1 MDGRGHADR
10 SAVERA
16 FVGREG
22 EIAEL
27 RAALDDVIA
36 GSGALFLISGE
47 PGIGKTRLVEEFAS
61 IATAAGARV
70 LRGRCAQG
78 ASVPDYW
85 PWIQA
90 IGALEPSDDAERVL
104 SILRR
109 DTPSDERS
117 ISIPELR
124 MVRQERRAV
133 SSTRSNALSIAHRA
147 PQAVVDSEQV
157 DHTLFTAVAALFRNL
172 SCAAGTPTVLI
183 LDDLHDADPRSL
195 AILRF
200 FVRGL
205 RDMRILV
212 IATYREAEVQASPT
226 FGSAIGELAR

>member
-22 EIAEL
+22 A
-27 RAALDDVIA
+27 
-36 GSGALFLISGE
+36 
-47 PGIGKTRLVEEFAS
+47 
-61 IATAAGARV
+61 
-70 LRGRCAQG
+70 
-78 ASVPDYW
+78 
-85 PWIQA
+85 
-90 IGALEPSDDAERVL
+90 
-104 SILRR
+104 
-109 DTPSDERS
+109 
-117 ISIPELR
+117 IPELR

-147 PQAVVDSEQV
+147 PQPVVDSEQI
-157 DHTLFTAVAALFRNL
+157 DHTRFTAVAALFRNL
-172 SCAAGTPTVLI
+172 NGAASTPTVLI

-205 RDMRILV
+205 RDTRTLV

-226 FGSAIGELAR
+226 FG